1 MKILLDTHCWLWW
14 LVEPEKLSK
23 IATQVIKNNQN
34 ELYLSVASIWE
45 IGIKFKL
52 GKLDLPL
59 SPEVLIPQ
67 QMQIDHILPLSISMD
82 HAIKASNLP
91 LYHKDP
97 FDRMLIAQSQLESMI
112 IISNDSMFH
121 GYDVEVLW

>member
-14 LVEPEKLSK
+14 LLEPEKLSK
-23 IATQVIKNNQN
+23 IAIDTISSRQN

-45 IGIKFKL
+45 MGIKFKL
-52 GKLDLPL
+52 GKLNLPV

-67 QMQIDHILPLSISMD
+67 QMEIDNIFPLLISVD
-82 HAIKASNLP
+82 HAITASTLP

-97 FDRMLIAQSQLESMI
+97 FDRMLIGQSQLESI
-112 IISNDSMFH
+112 KILTNDSVFSS
-121 GYDVEVLW
+121 YDVDILW

>member
-14 LVEPEKLSK
+14 LVEPEKLST
-23 IATQVIKNNQN
+23 IAIEAITHPQN

-59 SPEVLIPQ
+59 PPEILIPQ
-67 QMQIDHILPLSISMD
+67 QMQIDNIFPLSID
-82 HAIKASNLP
+82 LNYALKASTLP

-97 FDRMLIAQSQLESMI
+97 FDRMLIAQSQLESMKI
-112 IISNDSMFH
+112 ITNDSVFPS
-121 GYDVEVLW
+121 YDVEILW